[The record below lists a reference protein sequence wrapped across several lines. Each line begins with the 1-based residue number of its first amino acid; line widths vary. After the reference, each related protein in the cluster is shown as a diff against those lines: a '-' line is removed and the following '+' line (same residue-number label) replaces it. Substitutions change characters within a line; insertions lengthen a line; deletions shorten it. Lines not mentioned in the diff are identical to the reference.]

1 MKCLYI
7 SHLNGLIS
15 NSSVNKML
23 KQASSLAYK
32 MCSHLQWNTVCY
44 LKSSEVF
51 EQPVTRNPPK
61 APILFCRR
69 RSTWG
74 GGGRTSPA
82 CSPRC
87 WWRSP
92 TSGASASRVRR
103 ARVTP
108 FCASNRANFQ
118 KHSRECRREGAYLLW
133 TPTFLSAN
141 SFSAV
146 VEIKSQRR
154 RRIWRRL

>member
-1 MKCLYI
+1 MKCLCI
-7 SHLNGLIS
+7 AHLNGLIS

-74 GGGRTSPA
+74 GGGRTSPVF
-82 CSPRC
+82 SPRC

-108 FCASNRANFQ
+108 FCASIAQTSKNTRASVGGRGLTSCERQRFFPPIPSQ
-118 KHSRECRREGAYLLW
+118 PWSR
-133 TPTFLSAN
+133 
-141 SFSAV
+141 
-146 VEIKSQRR
+146 
-154 RRIWRRL
+154 